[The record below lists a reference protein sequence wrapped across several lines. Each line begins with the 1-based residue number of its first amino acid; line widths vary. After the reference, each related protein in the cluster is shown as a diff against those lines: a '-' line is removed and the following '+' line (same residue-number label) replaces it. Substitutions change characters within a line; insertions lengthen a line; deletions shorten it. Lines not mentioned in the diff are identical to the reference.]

1 MVSTNANRAEPVVG
15 GRGRILRAAHDLFT
29 ADGYAAVSMQQIA
42 DAAAVNKAT
51 LYHHFQDKG
60 DLFVAVI
67 AEEFARTASGVE
79 IAITEGASLR
89 DQFARVAAHVFA
101 SSQSD
106 FGRLMSDMRQHLS
119 ERRRSE
125 LMTRCSPPW
134 DLIRGAVERAIRN
147 GEIRDV
153 DPDLVTRL
161 FFAMVH
167 SQIWWTR
174 SDDARPPLNERL
186 ATDIADLLLDGI
198 AMQRGAVAPRAAD
211 AAVSDATAEAPLD
224 AGNLLPSS

>member
-1 MVSTNANRAEPVVG
+1 MVSTNANRAEPTLG
-15 GRGRILRAAHDLFT
+15 GRGRILHAARDLFT

-51 LYHHFQDKG
+51 LYHHFEDKG

-79 IAITEGASLR
+79 IAIAEGASLR
-89 DQFARVAAHVFA
+89 DQLAQVAAHVFA

-125 LMTRCSPPW
+125 LMTRCAPPW
-134 DLIRGAVERAIRN
+134 DLIRGAVERAIHS

-153 DPDLVTRL
+153 DSDLVTRL

-167 SQIWWTR
+167 GQVWWAR
-174 SDDARPPLNERL
+174 AADDRTPLNERL
-186 ATDIADLLLDGI
+186 AADMADLLLDGI
-198 AMQRGAVAPRAAD
+198 AAQRGAVAPRAVD
-211 AAVSDATAEAPLD
+211 AVLSDATAEASLD
-224 AGNLLPSS
+224 AGDLLPSS